1 MKKVLI
7 ISRYLRAK
15 ENLNLFHFK
24 GYFHGKKINQIAVK
38 GGLFDKDC
46 DYALALESVVVIDE
60 MLVGDLVKSKKLS

>member
-24 GYFHGKKINQIAVK
+24 GYFHGQRINQIAVK
-38 GGLFDKDC
+38 GGKFEKGH
-46 DYALALESVVVIDE
+46 DYALALESVVILDKV
-60 MLVGDLVKSKKLS
+60 LVGELVKSKKLS